1 MIKLDAFDSQDN
13 NDKNIQNYL
22 TVVDTINKNSD
33 ILTVIF
39 FLILIRK
46 IK

>member
-13 NDKNIQNYL
+13 DDKNIQNYL
-22 TVVDTINKNSD
+22 TIIDTINKNSN

>member
-22 TVVDTINKNSD
+22 TIIDTINKNSN

-39 FLILIRK
+39 FLILIIK
-46 IK
+46 IN

>member
-13 NDKNIQNYL
+13 DDKNIQNYL
-22 TVVDTINKNSD
+22 TIVDTINKNSD

>member
-13 NDKNIQNYL
+13 DDKNIQNYL

-39 FLILIRK
+39 FFNIN
-46 IK
+46 

>member
-22 TVVDTINKNSD
+22 TIVHTINKNSD

>member
-1 MIKLDAFDSQDN
+1 MIKLDAFDSQDTD
-13 NDKNIQNYL
+13 DKNIQNYL
-22 TVVDTINKNSD
+22 TIVDTINKNSD
-33 ILTVIF
+33 ILIVIF

>member
-13 NDKNIQNYL
+13 DDKNIQNYL
-22 TVVDTINKNSD
+22 TIIDTINKNSD

>member
-22 TVVDTINKNSD
+22 TIIDTINKNSD
-33 ILTVIF
+33 ILIVIF
-39 FLILIRK
+39 F
-46 IK
+46 